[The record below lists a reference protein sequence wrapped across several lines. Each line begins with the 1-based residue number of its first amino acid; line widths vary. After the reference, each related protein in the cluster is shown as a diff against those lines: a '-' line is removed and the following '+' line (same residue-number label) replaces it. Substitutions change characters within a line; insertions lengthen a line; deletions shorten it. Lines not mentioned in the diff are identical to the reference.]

1 MKSVAN
7 KNLLTLFTKTQ
18 TKEFLSYF
26 LDERVGLSLLES
38 YIKNV
43 FLKLDN
49 H

>member
-26 LDERVGLSLLES
+26 LVEIPRLEDM
-38 YIKNV
+38 Y
-43 FLKLDN
+43 FLFRKGVMI
-49 H
+49 

>member
-26 LDERVGLSLLES
+26 LEQIPRLQDIV
-38 YIKNV
+38 Y
-43 FLKLDN
+43 FLFRKGVMI
-49 H
+49 